1 MRVTIISSNEAI
13 QESSSVSTRPRVKN
27 NVISALA
34 LDICSDTF
42 SPGSFLPRE
51 NDLCARYNVSRTV
64 IREALKVLESKG
76 LVRGRSRVG
85 TVVCEHDEW
94 NILDPQVIEWLG
106 DRVVEFNLL
115 DCVLEARRS
124 IEPAAVVLAAR
135 KATTQEIA
143 DIEKAWQMMRD
154 AENDIVSF
162 TEADVLFHSC
172 LLKASHNQI
181 FRQLSHTISA
191 ALKYSLQTSNE
202 IADTRDD
209 AITAHGNLVEALRIR
224 DEAKAI
230 EAIEM
235 VLDMAEKDLDQAK
248 APMPRA

>member
-1 MRVTIISSNEAI
+1 MEV
-13 QESSSVSTRPRVKN
+13 ESDN
-27 NVISALA
+27 NIVER
-34 LDICSDTF
+34 SDTGILICVDAPAREEQCHF
-42 SPGSFLPRE
+42 STCSRYLLRHLLTGQFLPRE

-162 TEADVLFHSC
+162 TEADVLFTPVCSRP
-172 LLKASHNQI
+172 ATTRFSVSSPT
-181 FRQLSHTISA
+181 RSVQLSNIHC
-191 ALKYSLQTSNE
+191 KHPMKLQ
-202 IADTRDD
+202 I
-209 AITAHGNLVEALRIR
+209 H
-224 DEAKAI
+224 
-230 EAIEM
+230 EM
-235 VLDMAEKDLDQAK
+235 
-248 APMPRA
+248 MP